1 MDKHPGILRLYCAQI
16 NPTVGDFKGNFEKI
30 AYHIGNAEKNNVKII
45 AFPELAVTGYPPED
59 LLLKPAFVEENIKYL
74 EKIKNISGNIVVI
87 IGFVNK
93 AFEIYNSA
101 AIICNKKIISICNK
115 QYLPN
120 YSVFDEERYFQ
131 KGSGTAVYELDGVLF
146 GVNICEDI
154 YYSSGPLQLQSIAGG
169 ASLIVNLSASPYHVE
184 KIQDREK
191 MLFAR
196 ATDNRVNILYV
207 NLAGGQ
213 DELVFDGNSM
223 LVSEKG
229 RILYRARP
237 FEEDFFMFDLDMEE
251 VNATRL
257 RDTKFKNQRDS
268 MRSGDI
274 SVPVIKINMLK
285 TLSLP
290 EIQNTAFLPGIQ
302 TAETPGEPESL
313 KRFSAS
319 KDYYRELISCREEE
333 VFEALVLGTRD
344 YINKNSFR
352 KVVLGLSGGIDS
364 ALTAV
369 IASFAIGKE
378 NVTGVLMPSMFS
390 SKGSIDD
397 SLKLAENLGLKT
409 LTIPIKDLYDSYL
422 KNLEGSFKT
431 GDMTTT
437 KENLQARIR
446 GNILMSFSN
455 EYGWLV
461 LATGNK
467 SEISV
472 GYCTLYGDMV
482 GGFSPIKDIY
492 KTMVYAV
499 CDFINRK
506 YLNIIPE
513 SIIKKAPS
521 AELKPDQTD
530 QDKLPPYD
538 VLDRI
543 LKYYIEDEKD
553 YTDIVKS
560 GIDEATVKE
569 VLNMVDFNEYKR
581 RQGAP
586 GIKITARAFGR
597 DRRYPVTNRFRL
609 T

>member
-1 MDKHPGILRLYCAQI
+1 MDKHPGILRLYCSQI

-30 AYHIGNAEKNNVKII
+30 AYHIDNAQKNNVKII

-59 LLLKPAFVEENIKYL
+59 LLLKPAFVEENLNYL
-74 EKIKNISGNIVVI
+74 EKIKNISGNIIVI

-93 AFEIYNSA
+93 TFEIYNSA
-101 AIICNKKIISICNK
+101 AIICNKKIVSICNK

-131 KGSGTAVYELDGVLF
+131 KGSSTAVYEIDGILF

-169 ASLIVNLSASPYHVE
+169 ASLIINLSASPYHVE

-196 ATDNRVNILYV
+196 ATDNRVNILYA
-207 NLAGGQ
+207 NLTGGQ

-223 LVSEKG
+223 LVNEKG

-237 FEEDFFMFDLDMEE
+237 FEEDFFIFDLDMEE
-251 VNATRL
+251 VNASRL
-257 RDTKFKNQRDS
+257 RDTKFNNQRDR
-268 MRSGDI
+268 MRSENI
-274 SVPVIKINMLK
+274 SVPVIKIDMAK
-285 TLSLP
+285 TGILP
-290 EIQNTAFLPGIQ
+290 EVQDTALLPGKR
-302 TAETPGEPESL
+302 AAKTPEEPEIF
-313 KRFSAS
+313 KRFTTS
-319 KDYYRELISCREEE
+319 KDLYRDTISCREEE
-333 VFEALVLGTRD
+333 VFKALVLGTRD
-344 YINKNSFR
+344 YINKNSFK

-369 IASFAIGKE
+369 IASFAIGRE

-397 SLKLAENLGLKT
+397 SLELAGKLGIKT

-422 KNLEGSFKT
+422 KNLKSNFKN
-431 GDMTTT
+431 GEMNTT

-446 GNILMSFSN
+446 GNILMSLSN

-492 KTMVYAV
+492 KTIVYGV

-506 YLNIIPE
+506 YSNIIPE
-513 SIIKKAPS
+513 SIIKKVPS
-521 AELKPDQTD
+521 AELKPGQTD
-530 QDKLPPYD
+530 QDKLQPYD
-538 VLDRI
+538 ILDRI

-553 YTDIVKS
+553 YPDIVKS
-560 GIDEATVKE
+560 GMDEATVKE

-581 RQGAP
+581 RQGAL

>member
-16 NPTVGDFKGNFEKI
+16 NPTVGDFKGNYEKI
-30 AYHIGNAEKNNVKII
+30 AYHIDNAQNNNVKII

-59 LLLKPAFVEENIKYL
+59 LLLKPAFVEENLNYL
-74 EKIKNISGNIVVI
+74 EKIKNISGNIVVV

-93 AFEIYNSA
+93 TFEIYNSA
-101 AIICNKKIISICNK
+101 ALICNKRIISICNK

-131 KGSGTAVYELDGVLF
+131 KGSGTTVYELDGVLF

-169 ASLIVNLSASPYHVE
+169 ASLIINLSASPYHVE

-196 ATDNRVNILYV
+196 ATDNRVNILYA

-257 RDTKFKNQRDS
+257 RDTKFNNQRDR
-268 MRSGDI
+268 MRSENI
-274 SVPVIKINMLK
+274 SVPVIKIDMAK
-285 TLSLP
+285 TQSVP
-290 EIQNTAFLPGIQ
+290 GIQDTAFLPGMQ
-302 TAETPGEPESL
+302 TSETPEEPESF
-313 KRFSAS
+313 KRFITS
-319 KDYYRELISCREEE
+319 KDYYRDLISCREEE
-333 VFEALVLGTRD
+333 VFKALVLGTGD
-344 YINKNSFR
+344 YINKNSFK

-378 NVTGVLMPSMFS
+378 NVTGVLMPSVFS

-397 SLKLAENLGLKT
+397 SLKLAENLGIKT

-422 KNLEGSFKT
+422 KNLKGNFKT
-431 GDMTTT
+431 SDMTTT

-446 GNILMSFSN
+446 GNILMSLSN

-492 KTMVYAV
+492 KTMVYGV

-506 YLNIIPE
+506 YSNIIPD

-521 AELKPDQTD
+521 AELKPGQTD
-530 QDKLPPYD
+530 QDKLPSYD
-538 VLDRI
+538 ILDRI

-553 YTDIVKS
+553 YPDIVKS
-560 GIDEATVKE
+560 GMDRAIVKE

-581 RQGAP
+581 RQGAL

>member
-1 MDKHPGILRLYCAQI
+1 MDKHPGILRLYCSQI
-16 NPTVGDFKGNFEKI
+16 NPIVGDFKGNFEKI
-30 AYHIGNAEKNNVKII
+30 AYHIDNAQKNNVKII

-59 LLLKPAFVEENIKYL
+59 LLLKPAFVEENLNYL
-74 EKIKNISGNIVVI
+74 EKIKNISGNIIVV

-93 AFEIYNSA
+93 TFEIYNAA

-131 KGSGTAVYELDGVLF
+131 KGSGTAVYDLDGVLF

-169 ASLIVNLSASPYHVE
+169 ASLIINLSASPYHVE

-196 ATDNRVNILYV
+196 ATDNRVNILYT

-229 RILYRARP
+229 RILYRAKP
-237 FEEDFFMFDLDMEE
+237 FEEDFFIFDLDMEE

-257 RDTKFKNQRDS
+257 RDTKFNNQRDR
-268 MRSGDI
+268 MRSENI
-274 SVPVIKINMLK
+274 SVPVIKIDMLK
-285 TLSLP
+285 TVSVT
-290 EIQNTAFLPGIQ
+290 EIQNTAFITDIQ
-302 TAETPGEPESL
+302 AAETPEEPESL
-313 KRFSAS
+313 KHFNAS

-333 VFEALVLGTRD
+333 VFKALVLGTGD
-344 YINKNSFR
+344 YINKNSFK

-397 SLKLAENLGLKT
+397 SLKLAENLGIKT

-422 KNLEGSFKT
+422 KNLKNSFRT
-431 GDMTTT
+431 GEMTTT

-446 GNILMSFSN
+446 GNILMSLSN

-492 KTMVYAV
+492 KTLVYGV

-506 YLNIIPE
+506 YSNIIPG

-521 AELKPDQTD
+521 AELKPGQTD

-538 VLDRI
+538 ILDRI

-553 YTDIVKS
+553 YPDIVKS
-560 GIDEATVKE
+560 GMDEATVKE

-581 RQGAP
+581 RQGAL

>member
-30 AYHIGNAEKNNVKII
+30 AYHIDNAQKNNVKII
-45 AFPELAVTGYPPED
+45 AFPELAITGYPPED
-59 LLLKPAFVEENIKYL
+59 LLLKPAFVEENLKYL
-74 EKIKNISGNIVVI
+74 EKIKNISGNIVVVV
-87 IGFVNK
+87 GFVNK
-93 AFEIYNSA
+93 TFEIYNSA

-131 KGSGTAVYELDGVLF
+131 KGSGTAVYEFDGVLF

-169 ASLIVNLSASPYHVE
+169 ASLVINLSASPYHLE

-196 ATDNRVNILYV
+196 ATDNRVNILYT

-223 LVSEKG
+223 LVNEKG

-257 RDTKFKNQRDS
+257 RDTKFNNQRDR
-268 MRSGDI
+268 MRSENI
-274 SVPVIKINMLK
+274 SVPVIKIDMAK
-285 TLSLP
+285 TLSVP
-290 EIQNTAFLPGIQ
+290 EIQNTAFLPDMQ
-302 TAETPGEPESL
+302 TAETPEEPESL
-313 KRFSAS
+313 RRFNTS
-319 KDYYRELISCREEE
+319 KDYYRDLISCREEE
-333 VFEALVLGTRD
+333 VFKALVLGTGD
-344 YINKNSFR
+344 YINKNFFK

-397 SLKLAENLGLKT
+397 SLKLAENLGIKT
-409 LTIPIKDLYDSYL
+409 LTIPIRDLYDSYL
-422 KNLEGSFKT
+422 KNLKGSFKT
-431 GDMTTT
+431 SDMTTT

-446 GNILMSFSN
+446 GNILMSLSN

-492 KTMVYAV
+492 KTLVYGV

-506 YLNIIPE
+506 YSNIIPE
-513 SIIKKAPS
+513 AIIKKAPS
-521 AELKPDQTD
+521 AELKPGQTD

-538 VLDRI
+538 ILDRI

-553 YTDIVKS
+553 YPDIVKS
-560 GIDEATVKE
+560 GMDGATVKE

-581 RQGAP
+581 RQGAL

>member
-1 MDKHPGILRLYCAQI
+1 MDKHPGILRLYCSQI

-30 AYHIGNAEKNNVKII
+30 AYHIDNAQKNNVKII

-59 LLLKPAFVEENIKYL
+59 LLLKPAFVEENLTYL
-74 EKIKNISGNIVVI
+74 EKIKNISGNIIVI

-93 AFEIYNSA
+93 TFEIYNSA
-101 AIICNKKIISICNK
+101 AIICNKKIVSVCNK

-131 KGSGTAVYELDGVLF
+131 KGSGTAVYEIDGVLF

-169 ASLIVNLSASPYHVE
+169 ASLIINLSASPYHVE

-196 ATDNRVNILYV
+196 ATDNRVNILYT
-207 NLAGGQ
+207 NLTGGQ

-223 LVSEKG
+223 LVNEKG

-237 FEEDFFMFDLDMEE
+237 FEEDFFIFDLDMEE

-257 RDTKFKNQRDS
+257 RDTKFNNQRDR
-268 MRSGDI
+268 MRSENI
-274 SVPVIKINMLK
+274 SVPVIKIDMAK
-285 TLSLP
+285 TQSVQ
-290 EIQNTAFLPGIQ
+290 EVQDTALLQGMR
-302 TAETPGEPESL
+302 AAKTPGEPENF
-313 KRFSAS
+313 KRFNTS
-319 KDYYRELISCREEE
+319 KDHYRDAISCREEE
-333 VFEALVLGTRD
+333 VFKALVLGTRD
-344 YINKNSFR
+344 YINKNSFK

-397 SLKLAENLGLKT
+397 SLELAGKLGIKT

-422 KNLEGSFKT
+422 KNLNSSFKN
-431 GDMTTT
+431 GEMTTT

-446 GNILMSFSN
+446 GNILMSLSN

-492 KTMVYAV
+492 KTMVYGL

-506 YLNIIPE
+506 YSNIIPE

-521 AELKPDQTD
+521 AELKPGQTD

-538 VLDRI
+538 ILDRI

-553 YTDIVKS
+553 YPDIVKS
-560 GIDEATVKE
+560 GIDGATVKE

-581 RQGAP
+581 RQGAL

>member
-30 AYHIGNAEKNNVKII
+30 AYHIENAEKNNAKII

-59 LLLKPAFVEENIKYL
+59 LLLKPAFVEENLKYL
-74 EKIKNISGNIVVI
+74 EKIKNITGNIVAVV
-87 IGFVNK
+87 GFVNK
-93 AFEIYNSA
+93 TFEIYNSA
-101 AIICNKKIISICNK
+101 AIICNKKIISVCNK

-131 KGSGTAVYELDGVLF
+131 KGSGASVYDLDGVLF

-154 YYSSGPLQLQSIAGG
+154 YYSSGPLQLQSITGG
-169 ASLIVNLSASPYHVE
+169 ASLIINISASPYHIE

-207 NLAGGQ
+207 NLTGGQ
-213 DELVFDGNSM
+213 DELVFDGSSM

-229 RILYRARP
+229 RILYRAKS
-237 FEEDFFMFDLDMEE
+237 FEEDFFIFDLDMEE

-257 RDTKFKNQRDS
+257 QDAKFKNQRDS
-268 MRSGDI
+268 MRGEDF
-274 SVPVIKINMLK
+274 SVPVIKINVEETQSLSGSQK
-285 TLSLP
+285 TVLLP
-290 EIQNTAFLPGIQ
+290 DLRSAEIIEPGV
-302 TAETPGEPESL
+302 PN
-313 KRFSAS
+313 RFSNS
-319 KDYYRELISCREEE
+319 KDHYRELISCREEE
-333 VFEALVLGTRD
+333 IFKALVLGTRD
-344 YINKNSFR
+344 YINKNSF
-352 KVVLGLSGGIDS
+352 KEVVLGLSGGIDS

-369 IASFAIGKE
+369 IASFAIGSE
-378 NVTGVLMPSMFS
+378 NVTGVMMPSMFS

-397 SLKLAENLGLKT
+397 SLGLSETTGIKT

-422 KNLEGSFKT
+422 KNLKDNIRNSEL
-431 GDMTTT
+431 TTT

-446 GNILMSFSN
+446 GNILMSLSN

-492 KTMVYAV
+492 KTIVYRI

-506 YLNIIPE
+506 YCGIIPE
-513 SIIKKAPS
+513 SIMKKAPS
-521 AELKPDQTD
+521 AELKPGQTD

-553 YTDIVKS
+553 YPDIVKN
-560 GIDEATVKE
+560 GLNDATVKE

-581 RQGAP
+581 RQGAL

>member
-59 LLLKPAFVEENIKYL
+59 LLLKPAFVEENLKYL

-169 ASLIVNLSASPYHVE
+169 ASLIINLSASPYHVE

-191 MLFAR
+191 MLFTR

-274 SVPVIKINMLK
+274 SVPVIKINMVN
-285 TLSLP
+285 TVSLQ

-302 TAETPGEPESL
+302 TAETQGEPESF

-513 SIIKKAPS
+513 SIITKAPS

>member
-16 NPTVGDFKGNFEKI
+16 NPTVGDFKGNYEKI
-30 AYHIGNAEKNNVKII
+30 AYHIDNAQKNNVKII
-45 AFPELAVTGYPPED
+45 AFPELAITGYPPED
-59 LLLKPAFVEENIKYL
+59 LLLKPAFVEENLKYL

-93 AFEIYNSA
+93 TFEIYNSA
-101 AIICNKKIISICNK
+101 AIICNKKIISIYNK

-131 KGSGTAVYELDGVLF
+131 KGSGTDVYELDGVLF

-169 ASLIVNLSASPYHVE
+169 ASLIINLSASPYHVE

-196 ATDNRVNILYV
+196 ATDNRVNILYA

-213 DELVFDGNSM
+213 DELVFDGSSM

-251 VNATRL
+251 VTATRL
-257 RDTKFKNQRDS
+257 RDTKFNNQRDR
-268 MRSGDI
+268 MRSENI
-274 SVPVIKINMLK
+274 SVPVIKIDMIK
-285 TLSLP
+285 TVSLT
-290 EIQNTAFLPGIQ
+290 EVQNTAFLPGVQ
-302 TAETPGEPESL
+302 TAEKLDEPESL
-313 KRFSAS
+313 KRLTDL

-333 VFEALVLGTRD
+333 VFKALVLGTGD
-344 YINKNSFR
+344 YISKNSFK

-390 SKGSIDD
+390 SRGSIDD
-397 SLKLAENLGLKT
+397 SLKLAENLGIKT

-422 KNLEGSFKT
+422 KNLKDNFKT
-431 GDMTTT
+431 GDMNAT

-446 GNILMSFSN
+446 GNILMSLSN

-492 KTMVYAV
+492 KTMVYGV

-506 YLNIIPE
+506 YSNIIPE
-513 SIIKKAPS
+513 SIIKKPPS
-521 AELKPDQTD
+521 AELKPGQTD

-538 VLDRI
+538 ILDRI

-553 YTDIVKS
+553 YPDIVKS
-560 GIDEATVKE
+560 GMDGLTVKE

-581 RQGAP
+581 RQGAL

-597 DRRYPVTNRFRL
+597 DRRYPVTNKFRL

>member
-1 MDKHPGILRLYCAQI
+1 
-16 NPTVGDFKGNFEKI
+16 
-30 AYHIGNAEKNNVKII
+30 
-45 AFPELAVTGYPPED
+45 
-59 LLLKPAFVEENIKYL
+59 
-74 EKIKNISGNIVVI
+74 
-87 IGFVNK
+87 
-93 AFEIYNSA
+93 
-101 AIICNKKIISICNK
+101 
-115 QYLPN
+115 
-120 YSVFDEERYFQ
+120 
-131 KGSGTAVYELDGVLF
+131 
-146 GVNICEDI
+146 
-154 YYSSGPLQLQSIAGG
+154 
-169 ASLIVNLSASPYHVE
+169 
-184 KIQDREK
+184 
-191 MLFAR
+191 
-196 ATDNRVNILYV
+196 
-207 NLAGGQ
+207 
-213 DELVFDGNSM
+213 
-223 LVSEKG
+223 
-229 RILYRARP
+229 
-237 FEEDFFMFDLDMEE
+237 
-251 VNATRL
+251 
-257 RDTKFKNQRDS
+257 

>member
-1 MDKHPGILRLYCAQI
+1 MDEHPGILRLYCAQI

-30 AYHIGNAEKNNVKII
+30 AYHIDNAQKNNVKII

-59 LLLKPAFVEENIKYL
+59 LLLKPAFVEENLKYL
-74 EKIKNISGNIVVI
+74 EKIRNISGNFVVV

-93 AFEIYNSA
+93 TFEIYNSA

-131 KGSGTAVYELDGVLF
+131 KGSGTAVYELDGVLL

-169 ASLIVNLSASPYHVE
+169 ASLIINLSASPYHVE

-257 RDTKFKNQRDS
+257 RDTKFNNQRDR
-268 MRSGDI
+268 MRSENI
-274 SVPVIKINMLK
+274 SVPVIKIDLAK
-285 TLSLP
+285 SVSVP
-290 EIQNTAFLPGIQ
+290 EIQNTAFITDMQ
-302 TAETPGEPESL
+302 AAETPEEPESL
-313 KRFSAS
+313 KHFTAS

-333 VFEALVLGTRD
+333 VFKALVLGTGD
-344 YINKNSFR
+344 YINKNSFK
-352 KVVLGLSGGIDS
+352 KVVIGLSGGIDS

-422 KNLEGSFKT
+422 KNLKSNFKT
-431 GDMTTT
+431 SDVTAT

-446 GNILMSFSN
+446 GNILMSLSN

-492 KTMVYAV
+492 KTLVYGV

-506 YLNIIPE
+506 YSNIIPE

-521 AELKPDQTD
+521 AELKPGQTD

-538 VLDRI
+538 ILDRI

-553 YTDIVKS
+553 YPDIVKS
-560 GIDEATVKE
+560 GIDGATVKE

-581 RQGAP
+581 RQGAL

>member
-30 AYHIGNAEKNNVKII
+30 AYHIDNAEKNNVKII

-59 LLLKPAFVEENIKYL
+59 LLLKPAFVEENLKYL
-74 EKIKNISGNIVVI
+74 EKIKNISGNIVI
-87 IGFVNK
+87 IVGFVNK

-169 ASLIVNLSASPYHVE
+169 ASLIINLSASPYHVE

-213 DELVFDGNSM
+213 DELVFDGNSC
-223 LVSEKG
+223 LISEKG
-229 RILYRARP
+229 RILYRAKP

-268 MRSGDI
+268 MRIEDI
-274 SVPVIKINMLK
+274 SVPVIEINMAK
-285 TLSLP
+285 TIFTL
-290 EIQNTAFLPGIQ
+290 NTQATEVPQ
-302 TAETPGEPESL
+302 PDSL
-313 KRFSAS
+313 KCLSAP

-333 VFEALVLGTRD
+333 VFKALVLGTRD
-344 YINKNSFR
+344 YINKNSFK

-369 IASFAIGKE
+369 IASFAIGSE

-397 SLKLAENLGLKT
+397 SLKLSENTGIKT
-409 LTIPIKDLYDSYL
+409 LTLPIKDLYDSYI
-422 KNLEGSFKT
+422 KNLECSFKT
-431 GDMTTT
+431 GDITTT

-446 GNILMSFSN
+446 GNILMSLSN

-492 KTMVYAV
+492 KTMVYGI
-499 CDFINRK
+499 CDFINKK
-506 YLNIIPE
+506 YSNIIPE

-521 AELKPDQTD
+521 AELKPGQTD

-538 VLDRI
+538 ILDRI

-553 YTDIVKS
+553 YLDIVKS
-560 GIDEATVKE
+560 GMDEETVKE

-581 RQGAP
+581 RQGAL

-597 DRRYPVTNRFRL
+597 DRRYPVTNKFRL

>member
-1 MDKHPGILRLYCAQI
+1 MDRHPGILRLYCAQI

-30 AYHIGNAEKNNVKII
+30 AYHIDNAQKNNVKII

-59 LLLKPAFVEENIKYL
+59 LLLKPAFVEENLKYL
-74 EKIKNISGNIVVI
+74 EKIKNISGNFVVV

-93 AFEIYNSA
+93 TFEIYNSA
-101 AIICNKKIISICNK
+101 AIICNKKIISIYNK

-131 KGSGTAVYELDGVLF
+131 KGSGTAVYELDGVLL

-169 ASLIVNLSASPYHVE
+169 ASLIINLSASPYHVE

-196 ATDNRVNILYV
+196 ATDNRVNILYT

-229 RILYRARP
+229 QILYRARP
-237 FEEDFFMFDLDMEE
+237 FEEDFFMYDLDMEE

-257 RDTKFKNQRDS
+257 RDTKFNNQRDR
-268 MRSGDI
+268 MRSENI
-274 SVPVIKINMLK
+274 SVPVIKIDMSK
-285 TLSLP
+285 TVSVQ
-290 EIQNTAFLPGIQ
+290 EIQNTVFITDIQ
-302 TAETPGEPESL
+302 AAETLGEPESL
-313 KRFSAS
+313 KRFTAS

-333 VFEALVLGTRD
+333 VFKALVLGTGD
-344 YINKNSFR
+344 YINKNSFK
-352 KVVLGLSGGIDS
+352 KVVIGLSGGIDS

-422 KNLEGSFKT
+422 KNLKSNFKT
-431 GDMTTT
+431 SDVTAT

-446 GNILMSFSN
+446 GNILMSLSN

-492 KTMVYAV
+492 KTLVYGV

-506 YLNIIPE
+506 YSNIIPE

-521 AELKPDQTD
+521 AELKPGQTD

-538 VLDRI
+538 ILDRI

-553 YTDIVKS
+553 YPDIVKS
-560 GIDEATVKE
+560 GMDGATVKE

-581 RQGAP
+581 RQGAL

-609 T
+609 R

>member
-1 MDKHPGILRLYCAQI
+1 MDEHPGILRLYCAQI

-30 AYHIGNAEKNNVKII
+30 AYHIDNAQKNNVKII

-59 LLLKPAFVEENIKYL
+59 LLLKPAFVEENLKYL
-74 EKIKNISGNIVVI
+74 EKIRNISGNFVVV

-93 AFEIYNSA
+93 TFEIYNSA

-131 KGSGTAVYELDGVLF
+131 KGSGTAVYELDGVLL

-169 ASLIVNLSASPYHVE
+169 ASLIINLSASPYHVE

-257 RDTKFKNQRDS
+257 RDTKFNNQRDR
-268 MRSGDI
+268 MRSENI
-274 SVPVIKINMLK
+274 SVPVIKIDLAK
-285 TLSLP
+285 SVSVP
-290 EIQNTAFLPGIQ
+290 EIQNTAFITDMQ
-302 TAETPGEPESL
+302 AAETPEEPESL
-313 KRFSAS
+313 KHFTTS

-333 VFEALVLGTRD
+333 VFKALVLGTGD
-344 YINKNSFR
+344 YINKNSFK
-352 KVVLGLSGGIDS
+352 KVVIGLSGGIDS

-422 KNLEGSFKT
+422 KNLKSNFKT
-431 GDMTTT
+431 SDVTAT

-446 GNILMSFSN
+446 GNILMSLSN

-492 KTMVYAV
+492 KTLVYGV

-506 YLNIIPE
+506 YSNIIPE

-521 AELKPDQTD
+521 AELKPGQTD

-538 VLDRI
+538 ILDRI

-553 YTDIVKS
+553 YPDIVKS
-560 GIDEATVKE
+560 GIDGATVKE

-581 RQGAP
+581 RQGAL

>member
-1 MDKHPGILRLYCAQI
+1 MDEHPGILRLYCAQI

-30 AYHIGNAEKNNVKII
+30 AYHIDNAQKNNVKII

-59 LLLKPAFVEENIKYL
+59 LLLKPAFVEENLKYL
-74 EKIKNISGNIVVI
+74 EKIRNISGNFVVV

-93 AFEIYNSA
+93 TFEIYNSA

-131 KGSGTAVYELDGVLF
+131 KGSGTAVYELDGVLL

-169 ASLIVNLSASPYHVE
+169 ASLIINLSASPYHVE

-257 RDTKFKNQRDS
+257 RDTKFNNQRDR
-268 MRSGDI
+268 MRSENI
-274 SVPVIKINMLK
+274 SVPVIKIDLAK
-285 TLSLP
+285 SVSVP
-290 EIQNTAFLPGIQ
+290 EIQNTAFITDMQ
-302 TAETPGEPESL
+302 AAETPEEPESL
-313 KRFSAS
+313 KHFTAS

-333 VFEALVLGTRD
+333 VFKALVLGTGD
-344 YINKNSFR
+344 YINKNSFK
-352 KVVLGLSGGIDS
+352 KVVIGLSGGIDS

-422 KNLEGSFKT
+422 KNLKSNFKT
-431 GDMTTT
+431 SDVTAT

-446 GNILMSFSN
+446 GNILMSLSN

-492 KTMVYAV
+492 KTLVYGV

-506 YLNIIPE
+506 YSNIIPE

-521 AELKPDQTD
+521 AELKPGQTD

-538 VLDRI
+538 ILDRI

-553 YTDIVKS
+553 YPDIVKS
-560 GIDEATVKE
+560 GMDGATVKE

-581 RQGAP
+581 RQGAL

>member
-1 MDKHPGILRLYCAQI
+1 MDEHSGILRLYCAQI

-30 AYHIGNAEKNNVKII
+30 AYHIDNAEKNNVKII
-45 AFPELAVTGYPPED
+45 AFPELAITGYPPED
-59 LLLKPAFVEENIKYL
+59 LLLKPAFIEENLKYL
-74 EKIKNISGNIVVI
+74 EKIKNISGDIVVI

-101 AIICNKKIISICNK
+101 AIICNKKIVSICNK

-131 KGSGTAVYELDGVLF
+131 KGSGTAVYELDGIVF

-154 YYSSGPLQLQSIAGG
+154 YYSSGPLQFQSIAGG
-169 ASLIVNLSASPYHVE
+169 ANLIINLSASPYHLE

-196 ATDNRVNILYV
+196 ATDNSVNILYV
-207 NLAGGQ
+207 NLVGGQ
-213 DELVFDGNSM
+213 DELIFDGSSM

-229 RILYRARP
+229 RILYRAKS
-237 FEEDFFMFDLDMEE
+237 FEEDFFIFDLDMDQ
-251 VNATRL
+251 VNTTRL
-257 RDTKFKNQRDS
+257 QDAKFKNQRDN
-268 MRSGDI
+268 MRSEDI
-274 SVPVIKINMLK
+274 SVPVIKINMAKPASAHDMQAATAPQANALK
-285 TLSLP
+285 H
-290 EIQNTAFLPGIQ
+290 
-302 TAETPGEPESL
+302 
-313 KRFSAS
+313 FSAS
-319 KDYYRELISCREEE
+319 KDHHRELISCREEE
-333 VFEALVLGTRD
+333 VFKALVLGTKD
-344 YINKNSFR
+344 YINKNSFK

-369 IASFAIGKE
+369 IASFAIGSE
-378 NVTGVLMPSMFS
+378 NVTGIIMPSMFS
-390 SKGSIDD
+390 SKGSVDD
-397 SLKLAENLGLKT
+397 ALELAENTGIKT
-409 LTIPIKDLYDSYL
+409 LIIPIKDLYKSYL
-422 KNLEGSFKT
+422 ENLKSNFKT
-431 GDMTTT
+431 DEMNTT

-446 GNILMSFSN
+446 GNILMSLSN

-492 KTMVYAV
+492 KTMVYEM
-499 CDFINRK
+499 CDFINNK
-506 YLNIIPE
+506 YLNIIPAP
-513 SIIKKAPS
+513 IIKKAPS
-521 AELKPDQTD
+521 AELKPGQTD

-553 YTDIVKS
+553 YQDIAKS
-560 GIDEATVKE
+560 GIDGKTVKD

-581 RQGAP
+581 RQGAL
-586 GIKITARAFGR
+586 GIKITSKAFGR
-597 DRRYPVTNRFRL
+597 DRRYPVTNKFRL
-609 T
+609 V

>member
-1 MDKHPGILRLYCAQI
+1 MDEHPGILRLYCAQI

-30 AYHIGNAEKNNVKII
+30 AYHIDNAQKNNVKII

-59 LLLKPAFVEENIKYL
+59 LLLKPAFVEENLKYL
-74 EKIKNISGNIVVI
+74 EKIRNISGNFVVV

-93 AFEIYNSA
+93 TFEIYNSA

-131 KGSGTAVYELDGVLF
+131 KGSGTAVYELDGVLL

-169 ASLIVNLSASPYHVE
+169 ASLIINLSASPYHVE

-196 ATDNRVNILYV
+196 ATDNCVNILYA
-207 NLAGGQ
+207 NLVGGQ
-213 DELVFDGNSM
+213 DELIFDGSEM

-257 RDTKFKNQRDS
+257 RDTKFNNQRDR
-268 MRSGDI
+268 MRSENI
-274 SVPVIKINMLK
+274 SVPVIKIDLAK
-285 TLSLP
+285 SVSVP
-290 EIQNTAFLPGIQ
+290 EIQNTAFITDMQ
-302 TAETPGEPESL
+302 AAETPEEPESL
-313 KRFSAS
+313 KHFTAS

-333 VFEALVLGTRD
+333 VFKALVLGTGD
-344 YINKNSFR
+344 YINKNSFK
-352 KVVLGLSGGIDS
+352 KVVIGLSGGIDS

-422 KNLEGSFKT
+422 KNLKSNFKT
-431 GDMTTT
+431 SDVTAT

-446 GNILMSFSN
+446 GNILMSLSN

-492 KTMVYAV
+492 KTLVYGV

-506 YLNIIPE
+506 YSNIIPE

-521 AELKPDQTD
+521 AELKPGQTD

-538 VLDRI
+538 ILDRI

-553 YTDIVKS
+553 YPDIVKS
-560 GIDEATVKE
+560 GIDGATVKE

-581 RQGAP
+581 RQGAL

>member
-1 MDKHPGILRLYCAQI
+1 MDKHPGILRLYCSQI

-30 AYHIGNAEKNNVKII
+30 AYHIDNAQKNNVKII

-59 LLLKPAFVEENIKYL
+59 LLLKPAFIEENLNYL
-74 EKIKNISGNIVVI
+74 EKIKNISGNIIVI

-93 AFEIYNSA
+93 TFEIYNSA
-101 AIICNKKIISICNK
+101 AIICNKKIVSICNK

-131 KGSGTAVYELDGVLF
+131 KGTGTAVFEIDGVLF

-169 ASLIVNLSASPYHVE
+169 ASLIINLSASPYHVE

-196 ATDNRVNILYV
+196 ATDNRVNILYT
-207 NLAGGQ
+207 NLTGGQ

-223 LVSEKG
+223 LVNEKG

-237 FEEDFFMFDLDMEE
+237 FEEDFFIFDLDMEE

-257 RDTKFKNQRDS
+257 RDTKFNNQRDR
-268 MRSGDI
+268 MRSENI
-274 SVPVIKINMLK
+274 SVPVIKIDMAK
-285 TLSLP
+285 TEILPGVQKTSLP
-290 EIQNTAFLPGIQ
+290 KGKQA
-302 TAETPGEPESL
+302 AKTPGEPEIF
-313 KRFSAS
+313 KRFSTS
-319 KDYYRELISCREEE
+319 KDHYRDAISCREEE
-333 VFEALVLGTRD
+333 VFKALVLGTGD
-344 YINKNSFR
+344 YINKNSFK

-364 ALTAV
+364 TLTAV

-397 SLKLAENLGLKT
+397 SLELAGKLGIKT

-422 KNLEGSFKT
+422 KNLKNSFKNSE
-431 GDMTTT
+431 MTTT

-446 GNILMSFSN
+446 GNILMSLSN

-492 KTMVYAV
+492 KTMVYRV

-506 YLNIIPE
+506 YSNIIPE
-513 SIIKKAPS
+513 SIIKKIPS
-521 AELKPDQTD
+521 AELKPGQTD

-538 VLDRI
+538 ILDRI

-553 YTDIVKS
+553 YPDIVKS
-560 GIDEATVKE
+560 GIDGTTVKE

-581 RQGAP
+581 RQGAL